1 MQIGIK
7 NLTSAQKRKLRANKQ
22 IRVYAGDGMTINLP
36 DTQCKKCHRNFKKG
50 NGYTVGSGVFE
61 DITNFA
67 RNTPFVKT
75 AINEGLKYGKNFA
88 KEKLDEIPMF
98 DGGNLIN
105 MRRPINFKTER
116 GTLEGTGIISDI
128 LGNINPTLGK
138 ISSSIGLGV
147 KKKRKSKGDGLVGDL
162 IGLYNPLY
170 GIAAKAVGLGVAQKK
185 TTPIK
190 GDGFL
195 TDIAGNIA
203 KTAGKALANLAVEKG
218 ADFVKSKIN
227 NYGKSGS
234 GVKRTCSEKQ
244 LAALARGRSMRK
256 GGALFAAGGAL
267 LPAGY

>member
-7 NLTSAQKRKLRANKQ
+7 KLTAAQKRKLRANKQ
-22 IRVYAGDGMTINLP
+22 IRVYAGDGMTINLS

-50 NGYTVGSGVFE
+50 SGYTVGSGVFD
-61 DITNFA
+61 DITNWA

-75 AINEGLKYGKNFA
+75 AINEGLKYGRNFA

-98 DGGNLIN
+98 DGGGAGLVN

-116 GTLEGTGIISDI
+116 GTLEGEGIISDI

-138 ISSSIGLGV
+138 VASSVGLGA
-147 KKKRKSKGDGLVGDL
+147 KKRKSKGDGLVGDL

-170 GIAAKAVGLGVAQKK
+170 GIAAKAVGLGAAQKK

-190 GDGFL
+190 GDGFFG
-195 TDIAGNIA
+195 DIAGM
-203 KTAGKALANLAVEKG
+203 AGKALANLAIEKG
-218 ADFVKSKIN
+218 AEFAKSKIN
-227 NYGKSGS
+227 NYGKLGY
-234 GVKRTCSEKQ
+234 GVKRKCSDKQ
-244 LAALARGRSMRK
+244 LEALARGRAMRK
-256 GGALFAAGGAL
+256 GGALFVAGGGSL

>member
-7 NLTSAQKRKLRANKQ
+7 KLTSAQKRKLRAGKQ
-22 IRVYAGDGMTINLP
+22 IRVYAGNGMNIDLP

-50 NGYTVGSGVFE
+50 SGYTVGAGVFD
-61 DITNFA
+61 DITNWA

-88 KEKLDEIPMF
+88 KSKLDEIPMF
-98 DGGNLIN
+98 DGGGLVNYNN

-116 GTLEGTGIISDI
+116 GTLDGEGIISDI

-138 ISSSIGLGV
+138 VASSVGLGA
-147 KKKRKSKGDGLVGDL
+147 KKRKSKGDGLVGDL

-170 GIAAKAVGLGVAQKK
+170 GIAAKAVGLGAAQKK

-190 GDGFL
+190 GDGFFG
-195 TDIAGNIA
+195 DIAGM
-203 KTAGKALANLAVEKG
+203 AGKALANLAVEKG

-227 NYGKSGS
+227 NYGS
-234 GVKRTCSEKQ
+234 GVKRRCSEKQ
-244 LAALARGRSMRK
+244 LAALARGRAMR
-256 GGALFAAGGAL
+256 GGALYAAGGAL